1 MSLIRSLSRAASL
14 AIAVTGALAAVA
26 MSSIVQA
33 CSGDSATKEG
43 GTPQDAAPDGP
54 AGAGGSDGS
63 AGAAGAAG
71 EAGAAGGAGS
81 AEAGVDDASPDGML
95 ILDAPEEVDPGD
107 VVPQDDVSL
116 DVVPAE

>member
-33 CSGDSATKEG
+33 CSGDSDTKEG
-43 GTPQDAAPDGP
+43 ANPQDAATDGT

-71 EAGAAGGAGS
+71 TAGAAGS
-81 AEAGVDDASPDGML
+81 AEAGIADASPDGML
-95 ILDAPEEVDPGD
+95 ILDGPEEADPGD
-107 VVPQDDVSL
+107 VIPQDDVTL

>member
-26 MSSIVQA
+26 VSSIVQA
-33 CSGDSATKEG
+33 CSGDSDTKEG
-43 GTPQDAAPDGP
+43 ANPQDAATDGT

-63 AGAAGAAG
+63 AGAAGT
-71 EAGAAGGAGS
+71 AGAAGS

-95 ILDAPEEVDPGD
+95 ILDGPEEADPGD

>member
-33 CSGDSATKEG
+33 CSGDSDTKEG
-43 GTPQDAAPDGP
+43 ANPQDAATDGT

-63 AGAAGAAG
+63 AGAAGT
-71 EAGAAGGAGS
+71 AGAAGS

-95 ILDAPEEVDPGD
+95 ILDGSEEADPGD